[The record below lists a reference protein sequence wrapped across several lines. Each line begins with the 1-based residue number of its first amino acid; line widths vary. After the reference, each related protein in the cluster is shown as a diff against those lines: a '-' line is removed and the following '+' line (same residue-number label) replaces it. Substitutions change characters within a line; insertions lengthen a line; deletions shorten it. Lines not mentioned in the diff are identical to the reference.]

1 MSLEDRST
9 ADPYAGRDRPARLL
23 AAVVAATFLV
33 VGVLGF
39 VPGVTTDYDQL
50 SFAEHHSEA
59 RLLGVF
65 QVSVLHNVVHLLFG
79 AIGLLMARTAAGATT
94 YLVGGGLVYAVLFV
108 YGVSIDQ
115 DSAATVVPVNT
126 ADNYLHLGLALGMVV
141 LGLVGRTLWR
151 GNAWSV
157 R

>member
-1 MSLEDRST
+1 MTLHEHTT
-9 ADPYAGRDRPARLL
+9 ADPYGGRDRPAKAL
-23 AAVVAATFLV
+23 AAVVAATFVL

-39 VPGVTTDYDQL
+39 VPGVTTGFDQL
-50 SFAEHHSEA
+50 SVAGHHSGAE
-59 RLLGVF
+59 LLGVF
-65 QVSVLHNVVHLLFG
+65 QLSVLHNVVHLLFG
-79 AIGLLMARTAAGATT
+79 VVGLLMARTAAGATT

-115 DSAATVVPVNT
+115 DSGANVVPVNT

>member
-9 ADPYAGRDRPARLL
+9 DDPYAGRDRPARLL
-23 AAVVAATFLV
+23 AAAVAATFLV

-39 VPGVTTDYDQL
+39 VPGVTTDHDQL

-59 RLLGVF
+59 QLLGVF

-79 AIGLLMARTAAGATT
+79 VAGLVLARTAAGATT

-115 DSAATVVPVNT
+115 DSAANVVPVNT
-126 ADNYLHLGLALGMVV
+126 ADNYLHLGLALGMVA